1 MSQNFERFGKYILL
15 EKLASG
21 GMAEVYLSKS
31 NGAEGVNKFVA
42 IKRILPQYSENP
54 EFVEMFKEE
63 AKIAVNL
70 THSNIVSIFDF
81 GVERN
86 QFYLVMDYL
95 EGKNLRQI
103 TTELKK
109 QNKALTIEQI
119 VYILKEAAAGL
130 DHAHRGVDSSTG
142 KPLNVIHRDVSPQNL
157 MISYDGEVKVID
169 FGIAKAETQIEATK
183 AGTLKGKYGYMSPE
197 QADGQ
202 SIDSSTDIFSLGIVL
217 WELLANDRLFTA
229 SSEAAILRKIRE
241 CQIPPIKKLNPSV
254 PAELEKIVHKALAKD
269 KSLRYQTT
277 ASFHRDLNRFLNT
290 AYPEFSPH
298 DFAVF
303 MKETFSS
310 EFLEIQ
316 KKRVEYSKVKAQDNP
331 EIEKTLIGNTRT
343 QIPTPPKAPI
353 DRTVIDSDPDDG
365 EVLKIDTSASIKVD
379 LGAIKQGQETGVSGS
394 IRNKTQLTRFGT
406 QVGNHPNHGRTSTSI
421 QHTRAG
427 GTSIQSQKQKTSWL
441 VPLALSLFFISA
453 GLLAWNKGY
462 LNLGIHKTA
471 QSAVETRSP
480 RSQIENP
487 ANISSVSTPLP
498 KEEATPTV
506 NGPNPLPPEVHS
518 YEAAS
523 NAPTPQMVALTIYA
537 ENPPVDRIFIDGQ
550 DFGISPVRTSV
561 PSGRQVKIRLEK
573 EGFQP
578 FETTQ
583 VFNEAANT
591 RHFKMPAENEM
602 IAVRIR
608 PAVKLAGTNLIL
620 INGQVPTKKD
630 EQVYLVKLGKN
641 QIEISDGFAIYGNQE
656 IFVQKKENS
665 FFEIKVQGGNL
676 EGIER
681 LKRAYSK

>member
-31 NGAEGVNKFVA
+31 TGAEGVNKFVA

-109 QNKALTIEQI
+109 QNKALSVDQI

-169 FGIAKAETQIEATK
+169 FGIAKAETQLEATK

-202 SIDSSTDIFSLGIVL
+202 YIDSSTDIFSLGIVL

-229 SSEAAILRKIRE
+229 SNEAAILRKIRE
-241 CQIPPIKKLNPSV
+241 CQIPPIRKLNPSV
-254 PAELEKIVHKALAKD
+254 PNELEKIVHKALAKD

-316 KKRVEYSKVKAQDNP
+316 RKRVEFSKVKIADTP
-331 EIEKTLIGNTRT
+331 ENEKTLVGNTRT
-343 QIPTPPKAPI
+343 EIPTPPKANI
-353 DRTVIDSDPDDG
+353 DRTIIDETRDEG
-365 EVLKIDTSASIKVD
+365 EVLNIDTSANIKVD
-379 LGAIKQGQETGVSGS
+379 LGSIKGGGTQTGTTGDLRS
-394 IRNKTQLTRFGT
+394 KTQLTRAGSGT
-406 QVGNHPNHGRTSTSI
+406 QTGFTPSGSKTSTSI
-421 QHTRAG
+421 SHTKV
-427 GTSIQSQKQKTSWL
+427 GTRIGARPTEKSNWL
-441 VPLALSLFFISA
+441 VPAALSIFLASA
-453 GLLAWNKGY
+453 AFLAWNKGIFSPSPKV
-462 LNLGIHKTA
+462 LGQATA
-471 QSAVETRSP
+471 PQRTP
-480 RSQIENP
+480 RSAEQP
-487 ANISSVSTPLP
+487 AGSSNTANTGST
-498 KEEATPTV
+498 ATDSAAASADS
-506 NGPNPLPPEVHS
+506 NLESAQMASKSASNPLE
-518 YEAAS
+518 
-523 NAPTPQMVALTIYA
+523 MVALTIYA
-537 ENPPVDRIFIDGQ
+537 ENPEVDRILIDGQ
-550 DFGISPVRTSV
+550 DYGISPVRAAV
-561 PSGRQVKIRLEK
+561 QAGKPVKIRLEK
-573 EGFQP
+573 NGFEP
-578 FETTQ
+578 YETTQ
-583 VFNEAANT
+583 IFKEAANT
-591 RHFKMPAENEM
+591 RHFKIPPENELVE
-602 IAVRIR
+602 VRIR
-608 PAVKLAGTNLIL
+608 PAVKLAGTNLVL
-620 INGQVPTKKD
+620 INGKVPSKKD
-630 EQVYLVKLGKN
+630 DQVYLVKLGKN
-641 QIEISDGFAIYGNQE
+641 QVEISDGFAIYGNQE
-656 IFVQKKENS
+656 IFVQKKENT

-676 EGIER
+676 EGIDR
-681 LKRAYSK
+681 LKKAYAK